1 MYNGQWIMYNG
12 QWIMYNGQW
21 GLPMELLGDGI
32 VAVATPRMTAEDA
45 AHGEVESLDGAVLLD
60 GFNCV
65 LRAGGCKA
73 ARRRR
78 QGADATLVKAD
89 GEDEKTAE
97 HGGEEE

>member
-1 MYNGQWIMYNG
+1 
-12 QWIMYNGQW
+12 
-21 GLPMELLGDGI
+21 MELLGDGI
-32 VAVATPRMTAEDA
+32 VAVASPRMTAEDA

-89 GEDEKTAE
+89 GEDEETAE
-97 HGGEEE
+97 HGGEERLEIRDERLEMRDKR